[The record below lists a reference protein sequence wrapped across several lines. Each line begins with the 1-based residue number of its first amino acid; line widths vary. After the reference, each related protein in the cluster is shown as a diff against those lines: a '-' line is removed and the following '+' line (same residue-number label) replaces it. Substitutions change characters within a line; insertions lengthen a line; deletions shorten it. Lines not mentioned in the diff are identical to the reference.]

1 MVVGDG
7 CDVQVVDHGELNRVL
22 NRVVAGLSGRQL
34 VGVDRGPRGDA
45 APAPVV
51 VPRGDHA
58 SDSRSMLVSP
68 ANVYVAGV
76 DGEIV
81 TQVHV
86 LAVDPVI
93 YHPHRDALAHGG
105 NPGLF
110 DVDVLSRAIE
120 LTEVVEVPLAVV
132 QRILRAAR
140 RGQRFPKF
148 LALVEE
154 GLVIF
159 RNGELQRIQLLP
171 RSIGC
176 DAEVVRPGE
185 QVARRGEF
193 DLPAGL
199 TDL

>member
-1 MVVGDG
+1 MHVTLANASAGG
-7 CDVQVVDHGELNRVL
+7 
-22 NRVVAGLSGRQL
+22 VA
-34 VGVDRGPRGDA
+34 
-45 APAPVV
+45 
-51 VPRGDHA
+51 
-58 SDSRSMLVSP
+58 
-68 ANVYVAGV
+68 
-76 DGEIV
+76 GEIV

-105 NPGLF
+105 QPGLF

-132 QRILRAAR
+132 QRILRAAH

-159 RNGELQRIQLLP
+159 RNGELQRIQLLI
-171 RSIGC
+171 SSLGC
-176 DAEVVRPGE
+176 DAEVVRPGD

-193 DLPAGL
+193 DLPAGV
-199 TDL
+199 TADRRFIVQRRTYVVTCT